1 MKIINKLKQRIAVAL
16 FSLGAA
22 FSLGSC
28 DLLPS
33 NNGSFNDFSLVQG
46 FVINK
51 ENEGISDV
59 TMILMDIN
67 QVEISRSITDT
78 TGLFE
83 FYDVEI
89 GQYEL
94 KMILPTTQY
103 IGPNES
109 IYFMVDG
116 SASTCKIGNIKLA
129 NAPQYGPLH
138 IKK

>member
-1 MKIINKLKQRIAVAL
+1 MKRINKLKQKVAIAL
-16 FSLGAA
+16 FSLGTV
-22 FSLGSC
+22 FSLSGC

-33 NNGSFNDFSLVQG
+33 NNGSYNNFSLVQG

-67 QVEISRSITDT
+67 QDEISRSITDA

-83 FYDVEI
+83 FSDIEI

-103 IGPNES
+103 IGPNEA
-109 IYFMVDG
+109 IYFMADG
-116 SASTCKIGNIKLA
+116 STSTCKIGNIKLD